1 MTRVDRDFNPE
12 GAPDERDERSR
23 EREIPSLYLQ
33 EISGIR
39 PSTPDEQQALVL
51 RAASGDRE
59 AEARLVE
66 TNLGLVVRIARR
78 YVSRGLPLADLIEEG
93 NLGLLRA
100 VRQFRRGRE
109 AAFDSY
115 AAWRVRQAMVRA
127 LVNQARS
134 VWFPAHMEALLKR
147 SLKEKARLRRQLGRN
162 PTVEEI
168 ASAMEILAERLA
180 ELEKAAGPRKPPS
193 PQAARG
199 VGPAGLLL

>member
-1 MTRVDRDFNPE
+1 MSRADRDFNPE
-12 GAPDERDERSR
+12 GAPDERDECSR
-23 EREIPSLYLQ
+23 EREVLSLYLQ
-33 EISGIR
+33 EISGIS

-51 RAASGDRE
+51 RVTTGDRE

-66 TNLGLVVRIARR
+66 TNLGRVVRIARG
-78 YVSRGLPLADLIEEG
+78 YVSRGLPLADLVEEG

-109 AAFDSY
+109 ATFDSY

-134 VWFPAHMEALLKR
+134 VRFSAHMEALLKR

-168 ASAMEILAERLA
+168 ASAMEIPAERLA
-180 ELEKAAGPRKPPS
+180 ELEKAAGPRKLPS

-199 VGPAGLLL
+199 VGPHDLLL